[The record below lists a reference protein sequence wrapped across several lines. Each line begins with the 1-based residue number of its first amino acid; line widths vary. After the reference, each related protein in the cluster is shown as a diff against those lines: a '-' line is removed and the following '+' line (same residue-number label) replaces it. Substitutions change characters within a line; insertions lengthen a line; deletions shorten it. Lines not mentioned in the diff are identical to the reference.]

1 MGTVGLCPRLSLA
14 GTFQLPPTASP
25 NYLLVLLRDA
35 SALQAQ
41 GADGR
46 NAKTA
51 AFTREELRRLFSLEE
66 ATACETAALLR
77 PAAASGDWEVCRA
90 FCAGC

>member
-1 MGTVGLCPRLSLA
+1 MGTVGLCLRHSLA
-14 GTFQLPPTASP
+14 GTFQLPPTATP
-25 NYLLVLLRDA
+25 DYLLVLCDA

-46 NAKTA
+46 KAKAA